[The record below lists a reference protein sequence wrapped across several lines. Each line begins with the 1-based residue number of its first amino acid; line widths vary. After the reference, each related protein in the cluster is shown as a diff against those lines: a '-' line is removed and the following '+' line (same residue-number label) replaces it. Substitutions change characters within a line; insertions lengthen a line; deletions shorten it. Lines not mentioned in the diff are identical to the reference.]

1 MMRVRCQCGATY
13 EVGEEMA
20 GRTAKCRCGAL
31 LRMPAAA
38 ASADAGVATGGAVS
52 TATSSSPPVADSI
65 SVTCASCQRQHQ
77 APKSMAGRF
86 ARCPCGNA
94 LQIPHPYAATP
105 GLVPLGP
112 NASQATAPLLG
123 IPVDPLTGQSHDGS
137 LLDDL
142 THVDYERAQ
151 QLSTPSALQAPP
163 RRSEASVLASHGGYP
178 EQWRKQNSGSES
190 DYSGAFGFEKRL
202 FNSGILG
209 GLLFM
214 GIAAAWFIVGL
225 FNGYLFYYPPVM
237 FLLGFIGF
245 VRGLMATLPG
255 R

>member
-13 EVGEEMA
+13 DVAEEMA
-20 GRTAKCRCGAL
+20 GRTAKCRCGAT

-38 ASADAGVATGGAVS
+38 SAVGGSATGRGGS
-52 TATSSSPPVADSI
+52 MATGSAPPVADSI

-77 APKSMAGRF
+77 APKNMAGRF

-112 NASQATAPLLG
+112 NASQATTPLLG

-142 THVDYERAQ
+142 THVDYERSQ
-151 QLSTPSALQAPP
+151 QLSTPSALQAPRAMRP
-163 RRSEASVLASHGGYP
+163 VCWRRTAVIP
-178 EQWRKQNSGSES
+178 NSGERRTRAPTTTIRARSASRNDCSTVGSWAACCSWASPPCGSLS
-190 DYSGAFGFEKRL
+190 DC
-202 FNSGILG
+202 
-209 GLLFM
+209 
-214 GIAAAWFIVGL
+214 
-225 FNGYLFYYPPVM
+225 
-237 FLLGFIGF
+237 
-245 VRGLMATLPG
+245 
-255 R
+255 